1 MYDDSKICVLPLGL
15 LLHLQKTSWL
25 VHSAM
30 LRQPCAEAT
39 TGPCTPTARGET
51 LRLRCAPAAD
61 VGLAV
66 CALLLAV
73 NWVGS
78 TKCQSAATV
87 LATSSKRFV
96 ARNSAG
102 LRGCACRR
110 SEGVQILSDVSEP
123 APAFF
128 IILVAQRS

>member
-73 NWVGS
+73 N
-78 TKCQSAATV
+78 
-87 LATSSKRFV
+87 
-96 ARNSAG
+96 
-102 LRGCACRR
+102 
-110 SEGVQILSDVSEP
+110 
-123 APAFF
+123 
-128 IILVAQRS
+128 